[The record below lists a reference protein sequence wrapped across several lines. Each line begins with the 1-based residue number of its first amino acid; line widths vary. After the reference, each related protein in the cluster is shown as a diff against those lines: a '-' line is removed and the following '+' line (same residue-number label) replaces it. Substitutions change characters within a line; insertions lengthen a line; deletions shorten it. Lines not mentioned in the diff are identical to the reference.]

1 MAIDVRAGQDGDVAM
16 STRGPLLTLAS
27 VVVLTGALLSVNEL
41 VGPST
46 APTSS
51 SSYTAP
57 DDGAPTS
64 AVPAAPAPSSEAA
77 PPPTAEPAS
86 LQAVYTGRTDGREAT
101 VAVAVNGDRAAAYLC
116 DGDSIETWLQ
126 GSATGEQVSLTG
138 RDTAALT
145 GTISGSTMSGTVT
158 TSTGLSWQFSADQ
171 AQPPAGIYE
180 ARTTIDGLAT
190 RIGWVVL
197 PDGTQ
202 VGIQNVDGTRS
213 PAPRLDL
220 DDATFTL
227 DEAAHEATP
236 IDGADTVVGR

>member
-1 MAIDVRAGQDGDVAM
+1 M

-27 VVVLTGALLSVNEL
+27 VVVVAGVLLWVNAL

-51 SSYTAP
+51 SDYS
-57 DDGAPTS
+57 APTWTTPPPS
-64 AVPAAPAPSSEAA
+64 SPPPEAAPSS
-77 PPPTAEPAS
+77 TAQPMA
-86 LQAVYTGRTDGREAT
+86 LQAVYAGETGGSEAT

-116 DGDSIETWLQ
+116 DGDTVETWLQ
-126 GSATGEQVSLTG
+126 GSVTGDQISLTG
-138 RDTAALT
+138 RNTAALT
-145 GTISGSTMSGTVT
+145 GTISGGTMSGTVT
-158 TSTGLSWQFSADQ
+158 TSTGQAWPFSADE

-202 VGIQNVDGTRS
+202 VGITNVDGNRS

-220 DDATFTL
+220 DDNTFTL
-227 DEAAHEATP
+227 DGTAYEATP
-236 IDGADTVVGR
+236 IDGVATVVGQ

>member
-1 MAIDVRAGQDGDVAM
+1 M

-27 VVVLTGALLSVNEL
+27 VAVLTGALLWVNEV
-41 VGPST
+41 VGPPT
-46 APTSS
+46 PTTSS
-51 SSYTAP
+51 SSYSAP
-57 DDGAPTS
+57 DYD
-64 AVPAAPAPSSEAA
+64 APASSSPSPSPSPSPAETA
-77 PPPTAEPAS
+77 PPPTVEPTT
-86 LQAVYTGRTDGREAT
+86 LQSVYSGKTGGGEAT

-202 VGIQNVDGTRS
+202 VGITNVDGNRS

-220 DDATFTL
+220 DDNTFTL
-227 DEAAHEATP
+227 DGTAYEATP
-236 IDGADTVVGR
+236 IDGADTVVGQ